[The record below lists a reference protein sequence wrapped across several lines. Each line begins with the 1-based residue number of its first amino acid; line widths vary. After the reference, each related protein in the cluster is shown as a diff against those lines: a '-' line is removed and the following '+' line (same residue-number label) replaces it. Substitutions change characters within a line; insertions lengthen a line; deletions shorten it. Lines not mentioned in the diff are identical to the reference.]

1 MFSWL
6 AASSYLYS
14 MAMAVLGL
22 GQVPYVNGTRNE
34 LPLTKAVS
42 VCVDV
47 SVRLLLHFPWLVPVH
62 GPAEKRVHCFH
73 GNVQGKRKKKF
84 ITIFFV
90 VNFQFSIN

>member
-34 LPLTKAVS
+34 LPLTTKAVS

-47 SVRLLLHFPWLVPVH
+47 SMRLLLHFPWLVPVH

-73 GNVQGKRKKKF
+73 GNVEGKRKKK
-84 ITIFFV
+84 
-90 VNFQFSIN
+90 NLLQYFSQ